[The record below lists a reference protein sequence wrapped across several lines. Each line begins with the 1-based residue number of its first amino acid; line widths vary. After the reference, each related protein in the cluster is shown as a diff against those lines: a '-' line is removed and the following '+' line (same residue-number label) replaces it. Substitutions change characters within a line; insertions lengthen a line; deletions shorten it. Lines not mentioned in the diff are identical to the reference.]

1 MYRAAREMTILYLL
15 AAPSSISR
23 LRGWFPDGKAGP
35 SGSPKEKGATSKC
48 KDTYKF
54 LCFSQ
59 LNRFTYQF
67 PFRGL

>member
-1 MYRAAREMTILYLL
+1 MYLTAMEMTILYLVPPPPCPSRRRGFFL
-15 AAPSSISR
+15 AGKSGSDGPAKKDGSR
-23 LRGWFPDGKAGP
+23 L
-35 SGSPKEKGATSKC
+35 KC
-48 KDTYKF
+48 LEPYKL